1 MATTLR
7 NPFENSRLSP
17 GSGDGNGPLELSV
30 LTNVT
35 LEDRIL
41 PTIRP
46 IIRKRRTTHRKL
58 RPIQVFMITVN
69 ATLGT
74 GLYWRGGQILELGG
88 PLAVIVSF
96 LALGILSWGV
106 MQCITEL
113 LCIWPVPGALS
124 VFVRVFVDPEL
135 GIAVGIAY
143 WFTYSV
149 SFAALIAATAGEVHY
164 WTGTTI
170 PGLDGGV
177 LYLLVPLILI
187 VINCFG
193 IEMYGSFE
201 VATGITKLLFF
212 AIIAITMIVFAVRG
226 PRDPN
231 ENNNSWHDT
240 GSYDEQAAQ
249 NWGTALFMCLS
260 TATFAYVGVE
270 VPAAAALE
278 ARPTRPQRT
287 ASGQAQRRNKA
298 SSIGKTIRFS
308 SQWVSVFACA
318 AYTLSGILVSLS
330 VERDDC
336 QLPLIDWLSYDR
348 CQNQASQTNQ
358 NITVSVFTFVAESR
372 GNGAIADAFNVF
384 LVLTAL
390 SCANTNLYVA
400 SRTLFGLTNQI
411 DSGPGEAWYLNV
423 LAWFGRTNNHRV
435 PIRAMTLSAVAF
447 IWVPFLQLY
456 RPSTEAG
463 SGTTVGVDTFINILS
478 QMGSVGVLIVWACE
492 CWAYIRY
499 YHCIEQHQDE
509 LSNQRVQHVRRFS
522 DDDDNDY
529 PYISNGQPV
538 TAYLGLAASLL
549 ILLVLNGASLWM
561 GFYVEPFLSSYL
573 IIIIFVG
580 VWVGLKLCRRAKWAL
595 VDLSNPEQAIKI
607 FRYLHGFS
615 FAGFQDESKSEPDRG
630 TAS

>member
-1 MATTLR
+1 
-7 NPFENSRLSP
+7 
-17 GSGDGNGPLELSV
+17 
-30 LTNVT
+30 
-35 LEDRIL
+35 
-41 PTIRP
+41 
-46 IIRKRRTTHRKL
+46 
-58 RPIQVFMITVN
+58 
-69 ATLGT
+69 
-74 GLYWRGGQILELGG
+74 
-88 PLAVIVSF
+88 
-96 LALGILSWGV
+96 
-106 MQCITEL
+106 
-113 LCIWPVPGALS
+113 
-124 VFVRVFVDPEL
+124 
-135 GIAVGIAY
+135 
-143 WFTYSV
+143 
-149 SFAALIAATAGEVHY
+149 
-164 WTGTTI
+164 
-170 PGLDGGV
+170 
-177 LYLLVPLILI
+177 
-187 VINCFG
+187 
-193 IEMYGSFE
+193 
-201 VATGITKLLFF
+201 
-212 AIIAITMIVFAVRG
+212 
-226 PRDPN
+226 
-231 ENNNSWHDT
+231 
-240 GSYDEQAAQ
+240 
-249 NWGTALFMCLS
+249 MCLS

-463 SGTTVGVDTFINILS
+463 SGTTVGVDTVNLS
-478 QMGSVGVLIVWACE
+478 FWRL
-492 CWAYIRY
+492 
-499 YHCIEQHQDE
+499 
-509 LSNQRVQHVRRFS
+509 
-522 DDDDNDY
+522 
-529 PYISNGQPV
+529 
-538 TAYLGLAASLL
+538 
-549 ILLVLNGASLWM
+549 M
-561 GFYVEPFLSSYL
+561 GF
-573 IIIIFVG
+573 
-580 VWVGLKLCRRAKWAL
+580 R
-595 VDLSNPEQAIKI
+595 
-607 FRYLHGFS
+607 
-615 FAGFQDESKSEPDRG
+615 
-630 TAS
+630 